1 MYLHEGITR
10 NLERI
15 SKTAT
20 GALELDHFSGN
31 FSAGLL
37 EFHLSFWTN
46 SLRTFDVIKIPKC
59 SCRLLVS
66 MFRLL

>member
-15 SKTAT
+15 TKTAT
-20 GALELDHFSGN
+20 GALEVDHFSGN

-37 EFHLSFWTN
+37 EFPFIFLDKFFKN
-46 SLRTFDVIKIPKC
+46 F
-59 SCRLLVS
+59 
-66 MFRLL
+66 

>member
-15 SKTAT
+15 TKTAT
-20 GALELDHFSGN
+20 GALEVDHFSGN

-37 EFHLSFWTN
+37 EFHLS
-46 SLRTFDVIKIPKC
+46 L
-59 SCRLLVS
+59 
-66 MFRLL
+66 